1 VVQVDQIQFFQRLH
15 QQVVVAVNL
24 HIKHLPLVVEKQVVL
39 VVEDQQVV

>member
-1 VVQVDQIQFFQRLH
+1 VAQLALIQLFQQLH